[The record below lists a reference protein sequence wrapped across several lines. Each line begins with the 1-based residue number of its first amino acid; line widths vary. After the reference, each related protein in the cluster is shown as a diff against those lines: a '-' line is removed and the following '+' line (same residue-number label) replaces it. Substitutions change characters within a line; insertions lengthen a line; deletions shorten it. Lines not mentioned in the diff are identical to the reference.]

1 MRMCN
6 FQAQNGPLAL
16 NKKFPVK
23 TINITFIYQLA
34 PFIVHNLKKIF
45 LKQIQSYED
54 AIFGPK
60 MVHLPHP
67 ITPFTPI
74 YPKMVHLTPFI
85 AQNSKKFWMW
95 IQTYEYVLFLH
106 PKWPICPNMIFFR
119 KTLNKPCS
127 FHFPY
132 CPSTFQK
139 PKSLNINLLMKYWW
153 LKNTEISLAESHF
166 WP

>member
-6 FQAQNGPLAL
+6 FQAQNGPLAP

-106 PKWPICPNMIFFR
+106 PKWPICPKWFFSER
-119 KTLNKPCS
+119 RL
-127 FHFPY
+127 
-132 CPSTFQK
+132 
-139 PKSLNINLLMKYWW
+139 INLVPFISFIARLHF
-153 LKNTEISLAESHF
+153 KNQSHSISIY
-166 WP
+166 